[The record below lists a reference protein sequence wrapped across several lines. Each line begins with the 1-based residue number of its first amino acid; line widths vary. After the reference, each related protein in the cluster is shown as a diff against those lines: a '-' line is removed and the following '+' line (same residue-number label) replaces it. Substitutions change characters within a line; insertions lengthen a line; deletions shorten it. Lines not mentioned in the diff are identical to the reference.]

1 MDVKY
6 AYYNTSKGYKVTGGT
21 AAHFLKADG
30 SLDNASYVIQ
40 STLNAQLDSYALL
53 NGVQTFTN
61 INTFTQSPLIP
72 AGTLD
77 AHAVNLQ
84 QLKKFAPI
92 SKKRTYFLESP
103 VYNVG
108 MVNRVYLP
116 NDMVGDVTLRVNSSY
131 HNAYA
136 IGIIEIQFT
145 FGVNGGGAWG
155 FECRCTQAFGA
166 VVERI
171 YVEQKI
177 YFDSNTGR
185 IYINVH
191 KFHTASNPIFID
203 VEITSHGGTVLKDDS
218 VFLQEDSAAAVLDL
232 RNKTNVDDSLDLK
245 ADKNGN
251 NATDTWINSS
261 NGLQNNPTIV
271 GKMANSG
278 GQSSLANATYGQ
290 VAGYINTNGIAQG
303 CPTDDWWYK
312 FKMLHNN
319 SAGYYGE
326 IAVQMTGGSSLR
338 YKRVEA
344 GADYGW
350 VKVWDEQN
358 YNPFKNL
365 IFTGDLDTVA
375 DSGIYRQEGPTSGFS
390 YTTTLNLNSSDG
402 RQQLTIE
409 RGGKGMKFRGSNAG
423 SGNSG
428 WSGWNEVY
436 HTGNFNPASYVTQ
449 STFNTQLGNYATMA
463 WVGQNYVDAP
473 DGYSVIISGQDL
485 NDVKNTGFY
494 RGSGLG
500 YAPNNGWFFVIVE
513 AHDSTW
519 VKQTVTTYGSGNTA
533 NMTYQRVMS
542 GGAWS
547 AWQKVWTTQ
556 DFSQANINAWNNL
569 TNGIIVN
576 QEFTYNTGVGLML
589 VDDYYGG
596 DSGMIDNHYE
606 RFVSGKQN
614 DYYKYGSIYG
624 TFDGLNFNFNTKL
637 FGMGREANKN
647 DKLTVEGSVKASQ
660 NFKSEDEKPNT
671 IFIPNGNLATLN
683 DEIVNDESEYAIRL
697 DPHEYEIDPSGY
709 LNVDDRNRLIHI
721 IGEQVKMVVD
731 FKKVYYKQQIVIY
744 NFDQS
749 GNMMAVK
756 IQGKIIYNIE
766 PGCFLR
772 LYVTKSLRIIAEK
785 QQPCDFIW

>member
-30 SLDNASYVIQ
+30 SLDSKEYIDRYSGQTLDSTKTMGPQNTIYSGWDRSSVTNPQMGPFSLLNLALQGAYPLYGDEEFREGTNGIGVYNNYGNGTVTMTREAASNLPNRSGIQLRFNYNGNGATPGLGGFILGFNARSNAVFIQKFMAKLPVGYSFNNAENYMGDNASITWLT
-40 STLNAQLDSYALL
+40 SK
-53 NGVQTFTN
+53 
-61 INTFTQSPLIP
+61 
-72 AGTLD
+72 AGTGKWETYVR
-77 AHAVNLQ
+77 AVMCGTGTSFGNGGHVYVEGSNTALEFY
-84 QLKKFAPI
+84 LAFAEI
-92 SKKRTYFLESP
+92 YE
-103 VYNVG
+103 
-108 MVNRVYLP
+108 
-116 NDMVGDVTLRVNSSY
+116 VNSSV
-131 HNAYA
+131 
-136 IGIIEIQFT
+136 FS
-145 FGVNGGGAWG
+145 
-155 FECRCTQAFGA
+155 
-166 VVERI
+166 RI
-171 YVEQKI
+171 KE
-177 YFDSNTGR
+177 
-185 IYINVH
+185 
-191 KFHTASNPIFID
+191 
-203 VEITSHGGTVLKDDS
+203 
-218 VFLQEDSAAAVLDL
+218 VF
-232 RNKTNVDDSLDLK
+232 
-245 ADKNGN
+245 
-251 NATDTWINSS
+251 
-261 NGLQNNPTIV
+261 
-271 GKMANSG
+271 
-278 GQSSLANATYGQ
+278 
-290 VAGYINTNGIAQG
+290 
-303 CPTDDWWYK
+303 
-312 FKMLHNN
+312 
-319 SAGYYGE
+319 
-326 IAVQMTGGSSLR
+326 
-338 YKRVEA
+338 
-344 GADYGW
+344 
-350 VKVWDEQN
+350 
-358 YNPFKNL
+358 
-365 IFTGDLDTVA
+365 
-375 DSGIYRQEGPTSGFS
+375 
-390 YTTTLNLNSSDG
+390 
-402 RQQLTIE
+402 
-409 RGGKGMKFRGSNAG
+409 
-423 SGNSG
+423 
-428 WSGWNEVY
+428 
-436 HTGNFNPASYVTQ
+436 VTQ

-485 NDVKNTGFY
+485 NESKNTGFY

-500 YAPNNGWFFVIVE
+500 HAPNNGWFFVIVE

>member
-30 SLDNASYVIQ
+30 SLDNASYVTQ
-40 STLNAQLDSYALL
+40 STLNSQLSSYA
-53 NGVQTFTN
+53 N
-61 INTFTQSPLIP
+61 
-72 AGTLD
+72 
-77 AHAVNLQ
+77 
-84 QLKKFAPI
+84 
-92 SKKRTYFLESP
+92 
-103 VYNVG
+103 
-108 MVNRVYLP
+108 
-116 NDMVGDVTLRVNSSY
+116 
-131 HNAYA
+131 
-136 IGIIEIQFT
+136 
-145 FGVNGGGAWG
+145 
-155 FECRCTQAFGA
+155 
-166 VVERI
+166 
-171 YVEQKI
+171 
-177 YFDSNTGR
+177 
-185 IYINVH
+185 
-191 KFHTASNPIFID
+191 
-203 VEITSHGGTVLKDDS
+203 
-218 VFLQEDSAAAVLDL
+218 
-232 RNKTNVDDSLDLK
+232 
-245 ADKNGN
+245 KNGN
-251 NATDTWINSS
+251 NATDTWIDSS
-261 NGLQNNPTIV
+261 NGLQSNPTIV

-278 GQSSLANATYGQ
+278 GQSNLANATYGQ
-290 VAGYINTNGIAQG
+290 VAGYINTNGKAQG

-312 FKMLHNN
+312 IKMLHNN

-326 IAVQMTGGSSLR
+326 IAVQMTGGSSFR
-338 YKRVEA
+338 YRRVEA
-344 GADYGW
+344 GGDYGW
-350 VKVWDEQN
+350 IKVWDEQN
-358 YNPFKNL
+358 YTPFKNL
-365 IFTGDLDTVA
+365 IFTGDLESVV

-436 HTGNFNPASYVTQ
+436 HTGNFNPASFVTE
-449 STFNTQLGNYATMA
+449 SALNNQLGNYATMA

-485 NDVKNTGFY
+485 NESKNTGFY
-494 RGSGLG
+494 RGSSLG
-500 YAPNNGWFFVIVE
+500 HAPNTGWFFVIVE

-519 VKQTVTTYGSGNTA
+519 VKQTATTYGSGNTA

-556 DFSQANINAWNNL
+556 DFSQSNVNAWNNL
-569 TNGIIVN
+569 TNGITLN
-576 QEFTYNTGVGLML
+576 QEFTYNTGAGLML

-614 DYYKYGSIYG
+614 DYYKYGSLYG
-624 TFDGLNFNFNTKL
+624 TFDGLNFNFNSKF

-647 DKLTVEGSVKASQ
+647 DKLAVEGSVKASQ
-660 NFKSEDEKPNT
+660 NFKSEEEKPNT

-697 DPHEYEIDPSGY
+697 NPHEYEIDSSGY

-731 FKKVYYKQQIVIY
+731 FKKVYYKQQVVIY
-744 NFDQS
+744 NFDQA

-772 LYVTKSLRIIAEK
+772 FYVTKSLRLIAER
-785 QQPCDFIW
+785 QQPCEFIW